1 MKKTLSN
8 RISILLIFYTTAIL
22 IIASI
27 ALATATHHHFQLY
40 GEEIAQGSHDKTESL
55 NSHLEQA
62 ILQSIGLTVGGA
74 LIITLIMSIYIAKKI
89 SSPLVKMKNI
99 TLVMARGK
107 RDARLPLKGT
117 PKDEVDQLAASINH
131 LAEQLEQQEQLRV
144 TMTENIAHEL
154 RTPLTTLNSFLSA
167 IQDGI
172 WEATPERIQ
181 SCREEIHRL
190 VQMVNDLEEL
200 QTLTSTAQQ
209 LTLKDVP
216 LTKSIEQ
223 VIDLMKP
230 SFSDKGIILERGF
243 IPEMT
248 IHADEYRLIQIWTN
262 LLSNALKFTSNG
274 GKVSVYGKL
283 VQQGVQITVKD
294 TGIGIP
300 TDQLAHVF
308 ERFYRVEKS
317 RNRNSGGGGL
327 GLAITKTLVERH
339 GGQIWA
345 ESDEGTL
352 FHVYLPNT
360 VNKN

>member
-1 MKKTLSN
+1 
-8 RISILLIFYTTAIL
+8 
-22 IIASI
+22 
-27 ALATATHHHFQLY
+27 
-40 GEEIAQGSHDKTESL
+40 
-55 NSHLEQA
+55 
-62 ILQSIGLTVGGA
+62 
-74 LIITLIMSIYIAKKI
+74 
-89 SSPLVKMKNI
+89 
-99 TLVMARGK
+99 
-107 RDARLPLKGT
+107 
-117 PKDEVDQLAASINH
+117 
-131 LAEQLEQQEQLRV
+131 
-144 TMTENIAHEL
+144 MTENIAHEL

-209 LTLKDVP
+209 LSLKDVP

-223 VIDLMKP
+223 VLDLMKP

-248 IHADEYRLIQIWTN
+248 IHADEYRLIQMWTN

-300 TDQLAHVF
+300 TEQLAHVF

-317 RNRNSGGGGL
+317 RNRKSGGGGL

-360 VNKN
+360 VKNN